1 MSTNI
6 IINSSFFISD
16 ELPDF
21 LDIVLDYSSPNS
33 IVPKYD
39 LNKKKTDEEV
49 YHDRCLSAI
58 LCSGG
63 LLIMILIL
71 MAVALLFRRVIE
83 SFTSNESHQQGF
95 AQVPSDNIDE

>member
-33 IVPKYD
+33 LVPKYD
-39 LNKKKTDEEV
+39 LNEKKTDEEV
-49 YHDRCLSAI
+49 HHDRCLSAI

-63 LLIMILIL
+63 LLITILIL
-71 MAVALLFRRVIE
+71 MAVALLFRRVIG
-83 SFTSNESHQQGF
+83 SFTSNEFH
-95 AQVPSDNIDE
+95 